1 MMCTPHS
8 HTHICASLS
17 SSQAD
22 MHARSEKGTT
32 IAADEGGEV
41 ADIEHLA
48 GPSKPETAGREATPP
63 AAHPEKSPEVIGPV
77 VKTAILTTVI
87 SGARASHG
95 CDAWTRSIWGVLVRA
110 GIEGDLNGTN
120 LKLMPMR

>member
-1 MMCTPHS
+1 MYDVYTTLS
-8 HTHICASLS
+8 LTHICT

-22 MHARSEKGTT
+22 THARSEKGTT

-63 AAHPEKSPEVIGPV
+63 AAHPEKSPEVIGP
-77 VKTAILTTVI
+77 
-87 SGARASHG
+87 HG
-95 CDAWTRSIWGVLVRA
+95 
-110 GIEGDLNGTN
+110 ENGN
-120 LKLMPMR
+120 IDNRHFRCQSKPWP

>member
-1 MMCTPHS
+1 MPGKPIQ
-8 HTHICASLS
+8 HTATHHIDDVYDVYTTHTLSHICT

-22 MHARSEKGTT
+22 THARSEKGTT

-63 AAHPEKSPEVIGPV
+63 AAHPEKSPEVIGPM

-95 CDAWTRSIWGVLVRA
+95 RDAWTRSIWGVVV
-110 GIEGDLNGTN
+110 
-120 LKLMPMR
+120 

>member
-1 MMCTPHS
+1 MCMMCTPHTLS
-8 HTHICASLS
+8 HICT

-22 MHARSEKGTT
+22 THARSEKGTT

-63 AAHPEKSPEVIGPV
+63 AAHPEKSPEVIGPM

-95 CDAWTRSIWGVLVRA
+95 RDAWTRSIWGVLVRA